1 MMPVPAMGTDDTL
14 SYVGNTRGDPS
25 LHVVAPYLVI
35 ALECHRPL
43 AWPARLGL
51 ATVQE
56 VRLGRAAARSHA
68 RERYAG
74 AHVLEIGLPD
84 SWMSSAHAVLR
95 RDGQTWVLADGASKN
110 GTFLNGRRCRSARV
124 ADGDLIEVG
133 STLILF
139 RDPPTDRMGDRV
151 DVAEAELDA
160 APEGL
165 RTLSPLMATR
175 LRGLARVAGADVPV
189 VLHGDT
195 GTGKEVVARAI
206 HRMSDRAGSFV
217 AVNCGALPASLIES
231 ELFGHRQ
238 GAFSGATADRPGL
251 VRSADRG
258 TLFLDEVAELPE
270 PSQVALLRVL
280 QEREVRPV
288 GGTAA
293 VPVDLRVVAATHQ
306 DLRARVEAGS
316 FREDLYARLAGVTVT
331 LPPLRER
338 REDIGLLVRALL
350 PGIAGQRAAALHL
363 SRDAGRALFE
373 YAWPRNVR
381 ELEHALRAAVALAED
396 TIELAHLPEPVR
408 EAGAPAAPED
418 AADQALREQ
427 LLVLLEREGGNVRA
441 VARALGKAPVQI
453 YRWCKRLAIDVDRYR

>member
-1 MMPVPAMGTDDTL
+1 MGTDDTL
-14 SYVGNTRGDPS
+14 SYVGDTRGDSS

-68 RERYAG
+68 RERHEG
-74 AHVLEIGLPD
+74 VHLLEIGLPD
-84 SWMSSAHAVLR
+84 SWMSSAHATVR
-95 RDGQTWVLADGASKN
+95 RDGAAWMLTDGGSKN

-139 RDPPTDRMGDRV
+139 RDPPTDRLGDRV
-151 DVAEAELDA
+151 DVTEAELEA
-160 APEGL
+160 EPEGL
-165 RTLSPLMATR
+165 RTVSPLMAAR
-175 LRGLARVAGADVPV
+175 LRGLARVAGADIPV
-189 VLHGDT
+189 VLHGET

-206 HRMSDRAGSFV
+206 HRMSNRSGSFV
-217 AVNCGALPASLIES
+217 AVNCGALPATLIES

-258 TLFLDEVAELPE
+258 TLFLDEVAELPA
-270 PSQVALLRVL
+270 PSQIALLRVL

-293 VPVDLRVVAATHQ
+293 VPVDLRVIAATHQ
-306 DLRARVEAGS
+306 DLPARVEAGS
-316 FREDLYARLAGVTVT
+316 FREDLYARVAGITVT

-338 REDIGLLVRALL
+338 REDLGLLLRALL
-350 PGIAGQRAAALHL
+350 PAIAGPRADGLRL
-363 SRDAGRALFE
+363 SREAGRALIE

-381 ELEHALRAAVALAED
+381 ELEHALRAAVALADD
-396 TIELAHLPEPVR
+396 TIEVAHLPEPVGHT
-408 EAGAPAAPED
+408 GAPAAAED
-418 AADQALREQ
+418 PADQALREQ
-427 LLVLLEREGGNVRA
+427 LLGLLEQEAGNVRA

-453 YRWCKRLAIDVDRYR
+453 YRWCKRLAIDLDRYR